1 MVQNW
6 LLLFGTP
13 HEFPWSTSRSAEI
26 ESRRAQMT
34 DVLIF
39 DVLLIR
45 GGIRQP
51 DMLYPPTDLH
61 SLRRL
66 LEVINGSSY
75 DSLKKDCLV
84 YILLKWFQDGREA
97 AYAEEKCIPS
107 QFVSLADAYW
117 HLDTGIHVEVCR
129 HIWYHG
135 FVEPYDVWYRKQF
148 QYCQMQGS
156 TGTTP
161 QKSCRRFRCPRIR
174 PHSS

>member
-1 MVQNW
+1 MALPQDDRNVDQNW

-13 HEFPWSTSRSAEI
+13 HEFPWSTTRSAEI

-66 LEVINGSSY
+66 LDVINGSSY

-97 AYAEEKCIPS
+97 AYAEEKCIPP

-129 HIWYHG
+129 HI
-135 FVEPYDVWYRKQF
+135 
-148 QYCQMQGS
+148 
-156 TGTTP
+156 
-161 QKSCRRFRCPRIR
+161 
-174 PHSS
+174 